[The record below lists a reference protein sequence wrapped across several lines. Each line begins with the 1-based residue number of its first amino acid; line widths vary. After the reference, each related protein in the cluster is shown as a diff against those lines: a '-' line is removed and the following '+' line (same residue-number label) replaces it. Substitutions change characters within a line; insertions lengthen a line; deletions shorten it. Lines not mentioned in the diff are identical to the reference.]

1 MNILY
6 KITDQ
11 KVIVMVKYRD
21 YIISGGKIIFND
33 SKSIRVSDLGEVH
46 INADEGFVIFTTSK
60 GKINDY
66 FKKICKLSN

>member
-6 KITDQ
+6 KITDE

-21 YIISGGKIIFND
+21 YTIHGNKIIFND

-46 INADEGFVIFTTSK
+46 VNADEGFVIFTTSPEK
-60 GKINDY
+60 IGKY
-66 FKKICKLSN
+66 FKKVCKLSN